1 MMKDYLNEINDSYPI
16 RREEGEKEDFF
27 KYVQS
32 ELGEDRVRRETLEKK
47 HNNIIIDDISSAK
60 VIFTAHYDTPAKSV
74 IPNLMMPANK
84 GLAVLYQL
92 ALPLLLA
99 IAALVVSFSL
109 QAWLQFDSSL
119 AIVIYLILYYVL
131 FFRLTRNGKNK
142 HNKNDNTS
150 GVATIMSIAYQIRD
164 SKVAF
169 VLFDNEEQGILG
181 SKAFAKEH
189 ANKLEGKLIINFDC
203 VGNGDQFVFV
213 VKDGA
218 EQSDM
223 YHNFK
228 SALNSNGDFGINYLP
243 AKKTMSN
250 SDHKRFDCSIGVMA
264 CNKGKRVRFITD
276 RIHTDRDTL
285 AEEKNIVYLTDR
297 MIEFVSHL

>member
-1 MMKDYLNEINDSYPI
+1 MMKDYLNEINDLHPI

-60 VIFTAHYDTPAKSV
+60 VIFTSHYDTPAKSV

-84 GLAVLYQL
+84 GIAVLYQL
-92 ALPLLLA
+92 AFPLLMAILSLA
-99 IAALVVSFSL
+99 LAFGL
-109 QAWLQFDSSL
+109 QAWLQFNSSL
-119 AIVIYLILYYVL
+119 AVVIYLILYYVVY
-131 FFRLTRNGKNK
+131 FRLTRNGKNR

-150 GVATIMSIAYQIRD
+150 GVATVMSIASRLRD
-164 SKVAF
+164 SRAAF

-189 ANKLEGKLIINFDC
+189 ADKLAGKLIVNFDC

-213 VKDGA
+213 VKEEA
-218 EQSDM
+218 AQLELFPS
-223 YHNFK
+223 FK
-228 SALNSNGDFGINYLP
+228 AAFEPTDTFGLNYLP
-243 AKKTMSN
+243 AKKSISN
-250 SDHKRFDCSIGVMA
+250 SDHKRFDCGIGVMA
-264 CNKGKRVRFITD
+264 CKKGKNVLFITD
-276 RIHTDRDTL
+276 RIHTDKDTV
-285 AEEKNIVYLTDR
+285 ADEKNIRYFADR
-297 MIEFVSHL
+297 MIKFVMNI